1 MEYTRLGSSGLK
13 VSKIILGCMTFGSST
28 WEGSPWVL
36 DEEESLQVIKA
47 AYDHGINTWICSV
60 LYSDLCLHGRVV
72 CAALQDTADTYSNGK
87 SEVIVGKALKKF
99 NIPRSKVVIMTKIF
113 NPVMD
118 DDSRPA
124 SVNDGPL
131 VNQMGLSR
139 KHIFEAV
146 DRCLE
151 RLQTDYI
158 DVLQLHRLDRE
169 TTPEE
174 IMRALHEVVQ
184 SGKVRYLGAS
194 SMYAWEFARLQYT
207 ARLRGWTEFVSMQ
220 PFYNLLYR
228 EEEREMLP
236 FCRATG
242 VGVVPWSP
250 LARGMLAKPRSSSAA
265 AGAGSEGKGSVR
277 SQSDVKTKK
286 WFADANLEI
295 VDAVEK
301 VARDRG
307 ISMPL
312 VATAWVLRQGCWP
325 IVGLSSEKRIKET
338 IEALQVQ
345 LTDEECRFLEAG
357 YRARNIEGM

>member
-47 AYDHGINTWICSV
+47 AYDHGINTW
-60 LYSDLCLHGRVV
+60 
-72 CAALQDTADTYSNGK
+72 DTADTYSNGK

-124 SVNDGPL
+124 SINDGPL

-146 DRCLE
+146 DKCLE

-194 SMYAWEFARLQYT
+194 SMYTWELARLQYT
-207 ARLRGWTEFVSMQ
+207 AQLCGWTEFVSMQ

-242 VGVVPWSP
+242 VGVIPWSP
-250 LARGMLAKPRSSSAA
+250 LARGMLAKPQAAAA
-265 AGAGSEGKGSVR
+265 AGGESVR

-286 WFADANLEI
+286 WFADANLDI

-301 VARDRG
+301 VAKDKG
-307 ISMPL
+307 VSMAL
-312 VATAWVLRQGCWP
+312 VATAWVLRQGCSP

-338 IEALQVQ
+338 IEALKVQ
-345 LTDEECRFLEAG
+345 LTDEECKFLEAG
-357 YRARNIEGM
+357 YRPRNIEGM